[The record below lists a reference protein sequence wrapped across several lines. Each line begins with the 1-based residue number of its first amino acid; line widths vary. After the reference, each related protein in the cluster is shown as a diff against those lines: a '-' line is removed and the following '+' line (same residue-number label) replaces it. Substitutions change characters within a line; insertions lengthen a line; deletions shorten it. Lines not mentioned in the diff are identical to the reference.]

1 MITGLDKA
9 IAQIEHI
16 KKELP
21 FVMANLMKEVAKYGQ
36 ERALMYL
43 GPHYYTGATYASVD
57 YEYTPTSA
65 TVRAG
70 GAAIWIEFG
79 TGITRDFYG
88 AGPLP
93 PGIVPHGQYDKGKG
107 ANPNGWYFKT
117 DDINLAV
124 TDENG
129 EPWTTAD
136 GEFIAHTM
144 GIDSTP
150 FMTLALRDMV
160 KFLEERGA
168 KVIMRGIK

>member
-1 MITGLDKA
+1 MITGIDKVLA
-9 IAQIEHI
+9 KVEEM

-43 GPHYYTGATYASVD
+43 NHYDTGATYASVD

-79 TGITRDFYG
+79 TGVTK
-88 AGPLP
+88 AGYPLNLP
-93 PGIVPHGQYDKGKG
+93 PGIVAHGEYGKGQG
-107 ANPNGWYFKT
+107 ANPNGWWYPSDT
-117 DDINLAV
+117 PMGANYD
-124 TDENG
+124 
-129 EPWTTAD
+129 AD
-136 GEFIAHTM
+136 MTEYTYSGTYLVHTM
-144 GIDSTP
+144 GMDSNP
-150 FMTLALRDMV
+150 FMTEALYDMI

-168 KVIMRGIK
+168 KVVMKGLI

>member
-43 GPHYYTGATYASVD
+43 NHYDTGATYASVD

-79 TGITRDFYG
+79 TGITK
-88 AGPLP
+88 AGYPLNLP
-93 PGIVPHGQYDKGKG
+93 PGIVAHGEYGKGNG
-107 ANPNGWYFKT
+107 ANPNGWYFAT
-117 DDINLAV
+117 DDPKLAV
-124 TDENG
+124 IGDDG
-129 EPWTTAD
+129 EPWMTAD
-136 GEFIAHTM
+136 GMFIAHTM
-144 GIDSTP
+144 GMDANP
-150 FMTLALRDMV
+150 FMTEALYDMV

-168 KVIMRGIK
+168 KVVMKGII